1 MANIAQLVH
10 RAAAHLETAAG
21 EDARLE
27 AEVLLAHA
35 TGIDRAH
42 LLARLTDEASD
53 LTQRTFDGLIARRV
67 AREPLAYIIGHR
79 EFYGIDLVCREGAL
93 IPRPETELLVD
104 LALEEIERRG
114 NALRIIDV
122 GAGSGAIAVAIAA
135 SATGVHVVASDTSD
149 AALAVASK
157 NVRRHD
163 FESRISVHWYDL
175 LDGAGTFDVIVAN
188 LPYVSAAEWETLQ
201 PEIRDHE
208 PRAALVGGAR
218 GTEVIEELLEQAP
231 QHLAPGGVL
240 CAEIGETQAG
250 HLLAVAGR
258 FFPDARSYVMKDFA
272 GKDRV
277 LVIRREGEG
286 IE

>member
-10 RAAAHLETAAG
+10 RAAAQLQAAAG
-21 EDARLE
+21 ADASLE
-27 AEVLLAHA
+27 AEVLLTHVM
-35 TGIDRAH
+35 GIDRAH

-53 LTQRTFDGLIARRV
+53 STQRNFDALIARRV

-79 EFYGIDLVCREGAL
+79 EFYGIDLVCRAGAL

-104 LALEEIERRG
+104 LALEEIDRRG

-122 GAGSGAIAVAIAA
+122 GAGSGAIAVAIVA

-149 AALAVASK
+149 AALAVASE

-218 GTEVIEELLEQAP
+218 GTEVVEELLEQAP